1 MEGLLGFVLVGFA
14 LIGSPGPATLSL
26 AATGAAFGA
35 RSGLG
40 FLGGIVFGMVIVMIV
55 VASGLAGLLLALP
68 GATPIASTLAAL
80 HIVYLAYRI
89 ATAPPLVDAA
99 QNQARPSFT
108 GGVLLAFANPKGWA
122 AMTALFSGFVL
133 VAGNLTLNAALMV
146 LILASIMVVTDVNW
160 LLVGASLTRF
170 FREPRLNRLINV
182 SFAVLLV
189 ASVAVTL
196 AFWSIAS
203 GTGGIRRWR
212 QRGFLRRAGRNPR

>member
-1 MEGLLGFVLVGFA
+1 MMLCCLHDGFNGTVG
-14 LIGSPGPATLSL
+14 LSL
-26 AATGAAFGA
+26 SQVFLESISEDGQLAIGLEATE
-35 RSGLG
+35 G
-40 FLGGIVFGMVIVMIV
+40 FLGLQQAGGGPSERHLGVSPAFD
-55 VASGLAGLLLALP
+55 VAGDLA
-68 GATPIASTLAAL
+68 TLAAL

-146 LILASIMVVTDVNW
+146 LILASIMVVTDVSW

>member
-1 MEGLLGFVLVGFA
+1 MEGLLGFVLAGFA

-35 RSGLG
+35 RAGLG
-40 FLGGIVFGMVIVMIV
+40 FLAGIVFGMVVVMIV

-68 GATPIASTLAAL
+68 GATPFASALAAAY
-80 HIVYLAYRI
+80 IVYLAYRI

-99 QNQARPSFT
+99 QNQNRPSFT

-133 VAGNLTLNAALMV
+133 VAGNLALNAALMV
-146 LILASIMVVTDVNW
+146 LTLASIMVVTDVSW
-160 LLVGASLTRF
+160 LFVGASLTRF

-196 AFWSIAS
+196 AF
-203 GTGGIRRWR
+203 
-212 QRGFLRRAGRNPR
+212 

>member
-1 MEGLLGFVLVGFA
+1 MEGLLGFVLAGFA

-146 LILASIMVVTDVNW
+146 LILASIMVVTDVSW

-170 FREPRLNRLINV
+170 FRVVRGFTGCLGGRDV
-182 SFAVLLV
+182 GVL
-189 ASVAVTL
+189 
-196 AFWSIAS
+196 SIAS

>member
-1 MEGLLGFVLVGFA
+1 MFLESISEDGQLAIGLE
-14 LIGSPGPATLSL
+14 ATE
-26 AATGAAFGA
+26 
-35 RSGLG
+35 G
-40 FLGGIVFGMVIVMIV
+40 FLGLQQAGGGPSERHPGVSPAFD
-55 VASGLAGLLLALP
+55 VAGDLA
-68 GATPIASTLAAL
+68 TLAAL

-146 LILASIMVVTDVNW
+146 LILASIMAVTDVSW

-189 ASVAVTL
+189 A
-196 AFWSIAS
+196 
-203 GTGGIRRWR
+203 
-212 QRGFLRRAGRNPR
+212 